1 MKPRNKLLGI
11 ICLTTL
17 ILTSWTYN
25 STAQLNSAGMKPV
38 QFFSPFIK
46 IVSEALL
53 GANSTIS
60 KVNFSSD
67 SNTGYLN
74 SSLFFFDE
82 NIRFCKD
89 LFTPLQDSIQQ
100 QNNSSS
106 KPDTAKDSIRMK
118 TEPERKNEQ
127 KGSKSF
133 WNQPGNTKSRI

>member
-1 MKPRNKLLGI
+1 MNPRNKLLGI

-17 ILTSWTYN
+17 ILTNWTYK
-25 STAQLNSAGMKPV
+25 STAQLNSSGMKPA

-53 GANSTIS
+53 GDNSTIS
-60 KVNFSSD
+60 KVNFNSD
-67 SNTGYLN
+67 NNTGYLN

-89 LFTPLQDSIQQ
+89 IFAPQQDSIQQ

-106 KPDTAKDSIRMK
+106 KPNTAKDSIRMK
-118 TEPERKNEQ
+118 TEPKRENEQ
-127 KGSKSF
+127 KKSKSF
-133 WNQPGNTKSRI
+133 WNHPGNTKSRI